1 MSRFNNWGVSYSS
14 IIFFEEALNT
24 HNKVKNVVRNKDIFF
39 KIENCNNKVLNTLLL
54 DEYRFGIAALMKA
67 LDEFSD
73 AKYIV
78 IGGNWNEATSEALKY
93 AEDNKIGIFT
103 FSEFFGAINYKEP
116 LNYLKRNERKSKKD
130 PFKSA

>member
-24 HNKVKNVVRNKDIFF
+24 HNKVKNVVRENDIFF

-54 DEYRFGIAALMKA
+54 DEYRFGIAALIKA
-67 LDEFSD
+67 LEEFPD

-78 IGGNWNEATSEALKY
+78 IGGNWNKSTGEAFRY

-116 LNYLKRNERKSKKD
+116 LSYLKRNERKSKKD
-130 PFKSA
+130 PFRSA